1 METCS
6 WEPCLGT
13 CFWEPCLGTCSW
25 EPCLGILV
33 MWGLAAPTCFETF
46 TMVEDRK
53 LTQLGKNADLRTWNA
68 RDSETNFVD
77 FFSFGLC
84 TGCHRWCTTFGCFFV
99 LLLLPFTFSNVLKQ
113 YVNQRQC
120 SCKRPICEMYAF
132 VAFPHLNA
140 VVATNGCVQ
149 VFQYG
154 S

>member
-1 METCS
+1 MRIYAH
-6 WEPCLGT
+6 GMRA
-13 CFWEPCLGTCSW
+13 
-25 EPCLGILV
+25 IL
-33 MWGLAAPTCFETF
+33 
-46 TMVEDRK
+46 K
-53 LTQLGKNADLRTWNA
+53 LTLLIFSVLGCALVVIDGVQH
-68 RDSETNFVD
+68 SVV
-77 FFSFGLC
+77 
-84 TGCHRWCTTFGCFFV
+84 FV

-113 YVNQRQC
+113 YVNRRQC